1 MGSSEG
7 WSSLPLAGFPDA
19 WFLPTVFYDDDLT
32 DALFKTLSRLAHQL
46 KNACVAIL
54 SVEKR

>member
-1 MGSSEG
+1 MLGPETCPDT
-7 WSSLPLAGFPDA
+7 WSPPA
-19 WFLPTVFYDDDLT
+19 VFYDEDLT
-32 DALFKTLSRLAHQL
+32 DALFKTLTRLARKL